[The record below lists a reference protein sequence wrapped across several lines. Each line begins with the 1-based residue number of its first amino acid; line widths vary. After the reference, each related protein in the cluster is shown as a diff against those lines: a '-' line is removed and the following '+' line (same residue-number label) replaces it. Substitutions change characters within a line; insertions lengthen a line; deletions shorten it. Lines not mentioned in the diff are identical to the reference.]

1 MKTRRNNYAPHLV
14 MPQLLTNG
22 QQRAEPRIAPDRG
35 SARGSSDTL
44 LTVDDVARI
53 LQVPVSWV
61 YDHTRASCHDPL
73 PVIKLGKYVR
83 FSLADIQA
91 YLERERTR
99 YGR

>member
-1 MKTRRNNYAPHLV
+1 
-14 MPQLLTNG
+14 MPQLLASG
-22 QQRAEPRIAPDRG
+22 DQRAEPRIAADRG
-35 SARGSSDTL
+35 SAHWSCDTL
-44 LTVDDVARI
+44 LTVDDVART

-61 YDHTRASCHDPL
+61 YDHTRLSCRDPL

-83 FSLADIQA
+83 FSAAGIQE